1 MSDRRV
7 IVRTVP
13 EDAWIQGRNRDHFV
27 AILVINGTFHHL
39 EAIRVVEDVDGV
51 QKAASEDLAETFD
64 AMFQIGGEGAFD
76 TVTMRGAEDVLV
88 VPPLQGGGRCRST

>member
-1 MSDRRV
+1 MSDLRV
-7 IVRTVP
+7 VVLTVP
-13 EDAWIQGRNRDHFV
+13 EDVWMDDGNGDRLL

-39 EAIRVVEDVDGV
+39 EAIRVIEDDDGV

-76 TVTMRGAEDVLV
+76 TVTIRGTEYVLV
-88 VPPLQGGGRCRST
+88 VTPFQ